1 MVSMAP
7 LVTPISKDLEI
18 SNSTMGLILGAWPL
32 TYIVAALPAGI
43 LLDRFGA
50 RSMLFLAAFIIAMSA
65 LGAQFG
71 DDTRTDA
78 ACRSD
83 VRLRRTV
90 DIGRRTQ
97 SHRGAV

>member
-65 LGAQFG
+65 LARSLATTPEQMLLAVAMFGFGGPLISVGAP
-71 DDTRTDA
+71 
-78 ACRSD
+78 
-83 VRLRRTV
+83 
-90 DIGRRTQ
+90 
-97 SHRGAV
+97 